1 MSFNR
6 LAYDHC
12 KYSRELNENTS
23 VLKYIINPSRY
34 EHPDKCRP
42 ELGTLAG
49 ANVSQVKG
57 NIVDLE
63 SELFGIT
70 RNLSKCSVSQVKPLD
85 KNPIILND
93 KTKPIDT
100 TKKHLRSC
108 QLVGYNAV
116 PLPGAKIPRSCPR

>member
-12 KYSRELNENTS
+12 RYSRELNENTNI
-23 VLKYIINPSRY
+23 LKYIINPVRF

-42 ELGTLAG
+42 ELGIVAG
-49 ANVSQVKG
+49 PNVSQVKG
-57 NIVDLE
+57 NVIDLE
-63 SELFGIT
+63 SELLGIT
-70 RNLSKCSVSQVKPLD
+70 RNLSKCAVSQVKPLAQS
-85 KNPIILND
+85 PIILND

-108 QLVGYNAV
+108 NLFTYPAV
-116 PLPGAKIPRSCPR
+116 PMPTPQQYNRCKK

>member
-6 LAYDHC
+6 LSYDPC
-12 KYSRELNENTS
+12 KYSRELNENTNI
-23 VLKYIINPSRY
+23 LKYIIHPSRF
-34 EHPDKCRP
+34 EHPDKCRS
-42 ELGTLAG
+42 ELGTVAG
-49 ANVSQVKG
+49 ANVSQIKG

-70 RNLSKCSVSQVKPLD
+70 RHLSKCSMSQVKPLSQS
-85 KNPIILND
+85 PIILND

-108 QLVGYNAV
+108 QLVRYNSV
-116 PLPGAKIPRSCPR
+116 PLPGARINPTCN

>member
-12 KYSRELNENTS
+12 RYSRELNENTNI
-23 VLKYIINPSRY
+23 LKYIINPQRY

-42 ELGTLAG
+42 ELGIVGG
-49 ANVSQVKG
+49 ANISQVKG
-57 NIVDLE
+57 NVVDME

-70 RNLSKCSVSQVKPLD
+70 RNLSKCAVSQVKPLEQS
-85 KNPIILND
+85 PIILND

-108 QLVGYNAV
+108 QLFRYPEV
-116 PLPGAKIPRSCPR
+116 PLPAPQLYNRCKK